1 MSVRRQTARHLLL
14 ACLLCL
20 LSSALHAEGQET
32 ADWQTAVQQL
42 FPSAT
47 RQVEKQGSPP
57 VYQAFQL
64 DQLLGYAFES
74 TDYSSLQGFSG
85 KPIRLL
91 IGMTP
96 DGKLTGVKVQEHHE
110 PVFLHG
116 LGEQSL
122 FDFTDQYAGR
132 NIATPIVVG
141 SIHGGSVD
149 GSAVDYIDG
158 VSKATVS
165 VVILNETVLQS
176 AMTVARAL
184 LPDFAQG
191 PQAIAR
197 PELFEPL
204 DWPQLRQRG
213 LLQHW
218 VLEGAAVESALGSS
232 LVLYPGFAADA
243 ELPFS
248 ELYFAYL
255 NTPMTGRN
263 LLGADAF
270 DNLQGQLL
278 PGEQAI
284 LVVSRGQYPHVPED
298 FIPAT
303 APSRINLLQH
313 GKAIELHD
321 MDFNNGMLVSLL
333 TLPAGDWHAN
343 IFRIKTHAAF
353 NPVDP
358 AALQLNVT
366 LRRNPLSEQ
375 QTHFEQAL
383 TLEPDLFEVQ
393 AVDAAPAPKPIWLQM
408 WQQRLWQIGVLLA
421 SLMPVTVLFIR
432 QHRISRHPRRFHLL
446 RAGFLLFT
454 LFFIGFYAQGQL
466 SVVNIFTLL
475 LALWHGFD
483 ITVFLMDPVIFI
495 LWTFTFVS
503 LFLWGRGLF
512 CGWLCPFGALQEMVS
527 WLAKKLHLRQW
538 KISERWHHRL
548 QWLKYGILI
557 GLIPTAFYSL
567 TLAER
572 LAEVEPF
579 KTSITLVFVR
589 SWPFVLYA
597 VLLLGL
603 GLFVHK
609 FYCRYV
615 CPLGA
620 GLAILGRLRL
630 FSWLTR
636 IDACGKPCQHCHN
649 KCEIGAI
656 KRSGAID
663 YDECIQCL
671 ECIVI
676 LNNEDQCVDAIR
688 ARKQAARAK
697 RADNVIVSDWAPR
710 R

>member
-1 MSVRRQTARHLLL
+1 MSVRRQSARHLLL

-47 RQVEKQGSPP
+47 RLVEKQGTPP

-74 TDYSSLQGFSG
+74 TDYSALQGFGG

-91 IGMTP
+91 IGLTP
-96 DGKLTGVKVQEHHE
+96 EGKLTGVTVLSHHE

-116 LGEQSL
+116 MGEQPL
-122 FDFTDQYAGR
+122 FDFTAQYAGR

-141 SIHGGSVD
+141 SQHGGTADGDSV
-149 GSAVDYIDG
+149 SYIDG
-158 VSKATVS
+158 VAKATVS

-184 LPDFAQG
+184 LPDFIQG

-197 PELFEPL
+197 QDVFTPL
-204 DWPQLRQRG
+204 DWQQLTSRG
-213 LLQHW
+213 LVQHW
-218 VLEGAAVESALGSS
+218 QLDAASVESALGNS
-232 LVLYPGFAADA
+232 LAFYPSLPGTADQ
-243 ELPFS
+243 PFS
-248 ELYFAYL
+248 ELYLAYL
-255 NTPMTGRN
+255 NTPMSGRN
-263 LLGADAF
+263 LLGDNAF
-270 DNLQGQLL
+270 NQLQEELQ
-278 PGEQAI
+278 PGEHAL
-284 LVVSRGQYPHVPED
+284 LVMSRGRYGHVPDD

-303 APSRINLLQH
+303 APSRITLLQH
-313 GKAIELHD
+313 GLAIELHD
-321 MDFNNGMLVSLL
+321 MNFNNGNLLPLLPVS
-333 TLPAGDWHAN
+333 GDDWQAH

-358 AALQLNVT
+358 TALQLNVT

-375 QTHFEQAL
+375 FAQFEQPL
-383 TLEPDLFEVQ
+383 VLNPELFEIS
-393 AVDAAPAPKPIWLQM
+393 APPVSATPAPIWLQM
-408 WQQRLWQIGVLLA
+408 WQQRSWQIGTLLLA
-421 SLMPVTVLFIR
+421 LTLVSLVFVR
-432 QHRISRHPRRFHLL
+432 QHQISRHPRAFHVL
-446 RAGFLLFT
+446 RGGLLLFT
-454 LFFIGFYAQGQL
+454 LLFIGFYAQGQL
-466 SVVNIFTLL
+466 SVVNILTLL
-475 LALWHGFD
+475 LAIKDGFD
-483 ITVFLMDPVIFI
+483 IRVFLLDPVIFI
-495 LWTFTFVS
+495 LWTFTFIS

-527 WLAKKLHLRQW
+527 WVAKKLRLRQW
-538 KISERWHHRL
+538 KVSERWHRRL
-548 QWLKYGILI
+548 QWLKYAILLV
-557 GLIPTAFYSL
+557 LICCALYSL

-579 KTSITLVFVR
+579 KTSITLGFVR
-589 SWPFVLYA
+589 TWPFVLYA
-597 VLLLGL
+597 VLLLGV

-636 IDACGKPCQHCHN
+636 IKACGQPCQHCHN

-697 RADNVIVSDWAPR
+697 RADNVIVSDWAPQR
-710 R
+710 